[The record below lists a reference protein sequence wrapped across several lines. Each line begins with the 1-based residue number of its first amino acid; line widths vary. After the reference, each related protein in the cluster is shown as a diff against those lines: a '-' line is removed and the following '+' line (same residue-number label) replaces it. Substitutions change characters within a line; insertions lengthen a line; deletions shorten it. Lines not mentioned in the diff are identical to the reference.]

1 MTSWSYTL
9 DASDVLYISILH
21 NPAGVSAHDNS
32 QTEAAYIDAED
43 VRVVYGQWTGD
54 AGRGE
59 QAEDSEQFV

>member
-43 VRVVYGQWTGD
+43 VRVVYGQ
-54 AGRGE
+54 
-59 QAEDSEQFV
+59 